1 MQTQEKQTEHTRQR
15 IVDAALEVF
24 AKKGYHEATMDEI
37 ASVSQISKGG
47 LYFHFP
53 SKQDLFLALAD
64 AAANADRENGAG
76 HADAKRGGKCSAIE
90 TAFQLLEQHRPLARL
105 VFLKWAFGPPFD
117 AKLMEITKNRA
128 VQAQPS
134 RRGPSNIAAADTGSL
149 SCGWEPCRVL
159 VWWLHQARPKPLTTF
174 PELYIRSCKHR
185 MMRKWKIRQE
195 RLAVTRRRF
204 TDRRLSLGKR
214 LAGPSR

>member
-64 AAANADRENGAG
+64 AAANMLVGKMEQAMQTNGAG
-76 HADAKRGGKCSAIE
+76 RRQKMRLAIE
-90 TAFQLLEQHRPLARL
+90 TAFQLLERHRPMARL
-105 VFLKWAFGPPFD
+105 VFLKMGSLGPPFD
-117 AKLMEITKNRA
+117 AKLMEIHKKLARLIQ
-128 VQAQPS
+128 VQLDQAQAENS
-134 RRGPSNIAAADTGSL
+134 IAPADTELVAFMWVGAL
-149 SCGWEPCRVL
+149 HEVL
-159 VWWLHQARPKPLTTF
+159 IWWLYQARPKPLMNTF
-174 PELYIRSCKHR
+174 PELYATLLRS
-185 MMRKWKIRQE
+185 IGLDPQG
-195 RLAVTRRRF
+195 
-204 TDRRLSLGKR
+204 SL
-214 LAGPSR
+214 